1 VPSDYDL
8 IAIGAGSGGLSV
20 VERAAAHGARC
31 ALIESGRIGGTCVN
45 RGCVPKKVMWYGA
58 MLGHQLRYAHSFG
71 FDIERKGFDWS
82 ELKRR
87 REEYVQ
93 GINDWYHTYLAD
105 SDIDEIKGRA
115 RFVDPRTVEVNGERY
130 SADHIVIAVG
140 GAPLVPG
147 LPGVEL
153 GITSDGFFELDTC
166 PRRVAVVGA
175 GYIAVELAGML
186 NAFGAEVSL
195 MLRKEQLLRSFDS
208 MLRDTLME
216 SMLNDGINIYPLS
229 GAAGLVRENDRITL
243 VSDQGDRMADLDAVI
258 WAIGRHPV
266 TAELALEVAGVA
278 TDEMGFIPTDDYQRT
293 NVEGIYAVGDVTG
306 RYPLT
311 PVAIAAGRRLGD
323 RLFGTQSDRHLSYE
337 NIPTVVFAHPPLG
350 SVGLTEEQARLRHGD
365 AVKIYQNRFTPLL
378 HAISG
383 RNVPSAMK
391 LVVVGARERLVGCHI
406 IGEGAD
412 EILQGFA
419 VALRMGAAKKDLDDT
434 VAIHPTSAEELVTL
448 R

>member
-1 VPSDYDL
+1 
-8 IAIGAGSGGLSV
+8 
-20 VERAAAHGARC
+20 
-31 ALIESGRIGGTCVN
+31 
-45 RGCVPKKVMWYGA
+45 
-58 MLGHQLRYAHSFG
+58 
-71 FDIERKGFDWS
+71 
-82 ELKRR
+82 
-87 REEYVQ
+87 
-93 GINDWYHTYLAD
+93 
-105 SDIDEIKGRA
+105 
-115 RFVDPRTVEVNGERY
+115 
-130 SADHIVIAVG
+130 
-140 GAPLVPG
+140 
-147 LPGVEL
+147 VEL